1 MNELLGWYG
10 YDKLEL
16 RDSEATEIR
25 NYPNRE
31 RRQQH
36 VSVLKGEGRPGPCS
50 LGHTV
55 VKRFAMESGNLCFNW
70 TSSGSTS
77 FFKTIPAY

>member
-10 YDKLEL
+10 YDKVEL
-16 RDSEATEIR
+16 RDNEATEIR

-36 VSVLKGEGRPGPCS
+36 VSVLKGKKRRGSRS
-50 LGHTV
+50 VGHIV
-55 VKRFAMESGNLCFNW
+55 AKRFATDSGNLCFN
-70 TSSGSTS
+70 
-77 FFKTIPAY
+77 